1 MVDPFAPEPA
11 YLQVAAGLRAAIES
25 GHLAP
30 GDNLPVEETIARTYG
45 VGRGTVRKAM
55 LVLRSEGLVDAA
67 RGVPARVRESVKV
80 QSVRPAARHADQVPH
95 ADAG

>member
-1 MVDPFAPEPA
+1 
-11 YLQVAAGLRAAIES
+11 
-25 GHLAP
+25 
-30 GDNLPVEETIARTYG
+30 
-45 VGRGTVRKAM
+45 M